1 MCEIYRRYDKEADI
15 DVTIAVN
22 KQIQHD
28 QKDYGMVTLGG
39 LFLCWQDQ
47 HRGIVLLHDV
57 ARVIDQTL

>member
-28 QKDYGMVTLGG
+28 QKDYGMGTFGG
-39 LFLCWQDQ
+39 SFFCWQDQ
-47 HRGIVLLHDV
+47 HRGIVLLYDV
-57 ARVIDQTL
+57 GRVIHETL